1 VKTYSELKSESVM
14 VSGLSISWTMIG
26 CLSVIVYLSIM
37 ETNLFNVYA
46 QEAEELIVRRVAIWD
61 LFYQGM
67 VAAFTVGALV
77 QGTLIYIYWRFRESN
92 PKHKVRT
99 QNQGV

>member
-1 VKTYSELKSESVM
+1 M
-14 VSGLSISWTMIG
+14 VSRLAISWTMIG
-26 CLSVIVYLSIM
+26 CLSILVYLSVM
-37 ETNLFNVYA
+37 ESNLVNVYA
-46 QEAEELIVRRVAIWD
+46 QQAEQLIVRRVAIWD

-67 VAAFTVGALV
+67 VAAFVVGALV

-92 PKHKVRT
+92 PKNRVRT

>member
-1 VKTYSELKSESVM
+1 M
-14 VSGLSISWTMIG
+14 VSRLAISWTMIG
-26 CLSVIVYLSIM
+26 CLTVIGYMSIFG
-37 ETNLFNVYA
+37 NNFINVSA

-67 VAAFTVGALV
+67 VAAFVVGALV

-92 PKHKVRT
+92 PRNKPRT
-99 QNQGV
+99 EKKEA

>member
-1 VKTYSELKSESVM
+1 M
-14 VSGLSISWTMIG
+14 VSRLAISWTMIG
-26 CLSVIVYLSIM
+26 CLTVIGYMSIFG
-37 ETNLFNVYA
+37 NNFIDVSA

-67 VAAFTVGALV
+67 VAAFVVGALV

-92 PKHKVRT
+92 PRNKPRT
-99 QNQGV
+99 ERKEA

>member
-1 VKTYSELKSESVM
+1 M
-14 VSGLSISWTMIG
+14 VSRLAISWTMIG
-26 CLSVIVYLSIM
+26 CLTVIGYMSIFG
-37 ETNLFNVYA
+37 NNFIDVSA

-67 VAAFTVGALV
+67 VAAFVVGALV

-92 PKHKVRT
+92 PRNKPRT
-99 QNQGV
+99 EKKEA

>member
-1 VKTYSELKSESVM
+1 
-14 VSGLSISWTMIG
+14 MIG
-26 CLSVIVYLSIM
+26 CLLVIGYFSIFGS
-37 ETNLFNVYA
+37 NLIDVFA

-67 VAAFTVGALV
+67 VAAFVVGALV

-92 PKHKVRT
+92 PKNKPRT
-99 QNQGV
+99 EKREV

>member
-1 VKTYSELKSESVM
+1 M
-14 VSGLSISWTMIG
+14 VSRLAISWTMIG
-26 CLSVIVYLSIM
+26 CLTVIGYMSIFG
-37 ETNLFNVYA
+37 NNFINVSA

-67 VAAFTVGALV
+67 VAAFVVGSLV

-92 PKHKVRT
+92 PRNKPRT
-99 QNQGV
+99 EKKEV

>member
-1 VKTYSELKSESVM
+1 M
-14 VSGLSISWTMIG
+14 VSRFAISWTMIG
-26 CLSVIVYLSIM
+26 CLTVIGYMSIFGN
-37 ETNLFNVYA
+37 NLIDVSA

-67 VAAFTVGALV
+67 IAAFVVGALV

-92 PKHKVRT
+92 PKNKPRT
-99 QNQGV
+99 ERKEA

>member
-1 VKTYSELKSESVM
+1 M
-14 VSGLSISWTMIG
+14 VSRLAISWTMIG
-26 CLSVIVYLSIM
+26 CLTVIGYMSIFG
-37 ETNLFNVYA
+37 NNFINVSA

-67 VAAFTVGALV
+67 VAAFVVGALV

-92 PKHKVRT
+92 PRNKPRT
-99 QNQGV
+99 ERKEA

>member
-1 VKTYSELKSESVM
+1 M
-14 VSGLSISWTMIG
+14 VSRLAISWTMIG
-26 CLSVIVYLSIM
+26 CLIVIGYVSIFG
-37 ETNLFNVYA
+37 NNFIDVSA

-67 VAAFTVGALV
+67 IAAFVVGALV

-92 PKHKVRT
+92 PKNKPRT
-99 QNQGV
+99 ERKEA

>member
-1 VKTYSELKSESVM
+1 M
-14 VSGLSISWTMIG
+14 VSRLAISWTMIG
-26 CLSVIVYLSIM
+26 CLTVIGYMSIFG
-37 ETNLFNVYA
+37 NNFIDVSA

-67 VAAFTVGALV
+67 IAAFVVGALV

-92 PKHKVRT
+92 PRNKPRT
-99 QNQGV
+99 EKKEA

>member
-1 VKTYSELKSESVM
+1 M
-14 VSGLSISWTMIG
+14 VSRLAISWTMIG
-26 CLSVIVYLSIM
+26 CLSFIGYLSSFEI
-37 ETNLFNVYA
+37 NFIDVFA

-67 VAAFTVGALV
+67 VAAFVVGALV

-92 PKHKVRT
+92 PKNKPRT
-99 QNQGV
+99 EKKEA

>member
-1 VKTYSELKSESVM
+1 M
-14 VSGLSISWTMIG
+14 VSRLAISWTMIG
-26 CLSVIVYLSIM
+26 CLIVIGYMSIFG
-37 ETNLFNVYA
+37 NNFIDVSA

-67 VAAFTVGALV
+67 IAAFVVGALV

-92 PKHKVRT
+92 PKNKPRT
-99 QNQGV
+99 ERKEA

>member
-1 VKTYSELKSESVM
+1 M
-14 VSGLSISWTMIG
+14 VSRLAISWTMIG
-26 CLSVIVYLSIM
+26 CLTVIGYMSIFGN
-37 ETNLFNVYA
+37 NLIDVSA

-67 VAAFTVGALV
+67 IAAFVVGALV

-92 PKHKVRT
+92 PKNKPRT
-99 QNQGV
+99 ERKEA

>member
-1 VKTYSELKSESVM
+1 M
-14 VSGLSISWTMIG
+14 VSRLAISWTMIG
-26 CLSVIVYLSIM
+26 CLTVIGYMSIFG
-37 ETNLFNVYA
+37 NNFINVSA

-67 VAAFTVGALV
+67 VAAFVVGALV

-92 PKHKVRT
+92 PRNKPRIEKKEA
-99 QNQGV
+99 